1 MKIRALKNYTDKEL
15 DKAVAI
21 NEVYEVSEERGN
33 YIISRGYA
41 IAAEVEEPKQKEKTI
56 EIAKVE
62 EPKEEKAVIKKTLTA
77 RKRITSAKK

>member
-15 DKAVAI
+15 DKTVAI

-41 IAAEVEEPKQKEKTI
+41 IAVEDSKQKEKAI

-62 EPKEEKAVIKKTLTA
+62 EPKAVPPKKVPP
-77 RKRITSAKK
+77 KK